1 MEPFPYKTLSDLI
14 SYPKALPLLDM
25 ACRAVVGHLRSCVTF
40 HAPTHGHVHPWFR
53 RGSLTF
59 LHVPVTHTAF
69 QLAQNDM
76 TPVGIEDVIRLLVD
90 LPPNDF
96 LFLSLELPDFFLFG
110 VLRDRVLMALQTDG
124 DFWQPGEGLRFIK
137 RMAGVAL
144 QSLFKV
150 FLVVEGNRLP
160 GFEPLAEGDAE
171 EKQDNADQDSDEEI
185 FHFPIS
191 PNLLA

>member
-1 MEPFPYKTLSDLI
+1 
-14 SYPKALPLLDM
+14 
-25 ACRAVVGHLRSCVTF
+25 
-40 HAPTHGHVHPWFR
+40 
-53 RGSLTF
+53 
-59 LHVPVTHTAF
+59 VTHTAF

-76 TPVGIEDVIRLLVD
+76 TPVGIEDVVRLFVN
-90 LPPNDF
+90 LPPGEF
-96 LFLSLELPDFFLFG
+96 LFFFLELPDFFLFG
-110 VLRDRVLMALQTDG
+110 VLGDRFPVALQTDG

-137 RMAGVAL
+137 RVAGVAL
-144 QSLFKV
+144 QPLFKV

-185 FHFPIS
+185 SHFLIS